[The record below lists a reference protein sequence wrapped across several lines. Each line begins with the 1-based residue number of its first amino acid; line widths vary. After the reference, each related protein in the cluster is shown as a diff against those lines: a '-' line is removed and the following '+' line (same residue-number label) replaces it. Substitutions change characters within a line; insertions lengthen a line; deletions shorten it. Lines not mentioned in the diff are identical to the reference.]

1 MKITFRGFASS
12 AVLLLGWSG
21 LPAHAQVAFQPQG
34 CEFRAIFVT
43 APDVKTATVPD
54 EAGHPQTETIASLA
68 AMVDGSPNFVRAE
81 CMNAEVPATI
91 DEKLLL
97 EDMQTVASGNN
108 LRNPVVWIEKSTS
121 GDLVGRIRGSMADT
135 VATYQLEIRTA
146 ISDATTFSTSGLV
159 SPPGVFPSEGN
170 LIFLKEL
177 RRDGRPLN

>member
-1 MKITFRGFASS
+1 
-12 AVLLLGWSG
+12 
-21 LPAHAQVAFQPQG
+21 
-34 CEFRAIFVT
+34 
-43 APDVKTATVPD
+43 
-54 EAGHPQTETIASLA
+54 
-68 AMVDGSPNFVRAE
+68 
-81 CMNAEVPATI
+81 MNAEAPATI

-121 GDLVGRIRGSMADT
+121 GELVGRIRGSMADT
-135 VATYQLEIRTA
+135 VGTYQLEIRRYFGRHN
-146 ISDATTFSTSGLV
+146 IFDVWVG